1 MAKGNF
7 KQAVGSNADIVSI
20 TVVQGVVYVATT
32 DTVYRLVMSG
42 GKYTVT
48 ELVFDYD

>member
-7 KQAVGSNADIVSI
+7 KEAVGKNADIVSI
-20 TVVQGVVYVATT
+20 TEVQGVIYVATT

-42 GKYTVT
+42 GTYTIT